1 MNNQTAILTDLGFN
15 RLEAEVYIQLL
26 THPLATAYKI
36 GKLINKPTA
45 NVYKAMDTLAEKGAV
60 IIEDNKTKLCTA
72 VKPDEFLNLLEKTL
86 LRKTEIAKQS
96 LNNLNREITD
106 QRSYSLKSVPLVF
119 EKAKIMLKKCQKIAV
134 IDAFPKALAKITGLL
149 EETAKRGVSVHVEAY
164 EHIDIPGV
172 DVSVATIGKE
182 STDHWKS
189 QQLNII
195 IDGEEHLIALLDDEL
210 KKIKQATWSRNVYM
224 SCILHAGRLREQTVV
239 KILNKLNSS
248 DFESDVKN
256 ILSKEKFFFNS
267 DIPGFNKLFKS

>member
-1 MNNQTAILTDLGFN
+1 MKYNLLILTFFLTILAPLMGQAQEKKPSKVIN
-15 RLEAEVYIQLL
+15 YTGQTKTYEIGGVTVSGLRYIGQ
-26 THPLATAYKI
+26 TNV
-36 GKLINKPTA
+36 LISN
-45 NVYKAMDTLAEKGAV
+45 
-60 IIEDNKTKLCTA
+60 
-72 VKPDEFLNLLEKTL
+72 
-86 LRKTEIAKQS
+86 S
-96 LNNLNREITD
+96 
-106 QRSYSLKSVPLVF
+106 
-119 EKAKIMLKKCQKIAV
+119 
-134 IDAFPKALAKITGLL
+134 GLIVG
-149 EETAKRGVSVHVEAY
+149 ES
-164 EHIDIPGV
+164 IDIPGV
-172 DVSVATIGKE
+172 DVSVATIGKK

-248 DFESDVKN
+248 GFESEVKN